1 MLNRVD
7 PTPSP
12 TLQAVDAKGQDFG
25 TYYLAAFSDTRDL
38 QQSLL
43 AYRFV
48 RDLVRII
55 ILMDRFYEV
64 GNERY
69 RKLGEAIIQR
79 LGKENDE
86 NLKHSLSFSLKQF
99 WPFWKFEQY
108 TKKQMIHG
116 HNFSFEEIR
125 SYNLFKSSDAALI
138 YAPLLERILPSFG
151 RNASLIIHY
160 NQALQDIEDDLDDIH
175 EDLRD
180 QMPNVFVLAT
190 LEKNATAGTFP
201 KLYKHRLNG
210 SKSVIVDS
218 AIDTVL
224 RLVDEHTRSIS
235 GIQVP
240 EQFEF
245 LKYLSR
251 RYAAA
256 IRRKLAMT
264 RLRT

>member
-1 MLNRVD
+1 MRTSLSYSGYSPLVLGQLLEEKSKRLISSGEQGFVSGLEKLTGLLDRVD
-7 PTPSP
+7 PAPSP

-48 RDLVRII
+48 KDLVRII

-69 RKLGEAIIQR
+69 RKLGEAIIDR

-116 HNFSFEEIR
+116 HNFSFAEIR

-138 YAPLLERILPSFG
+138 YAPLLERILPSFD
-151 RNASLIIHY
+151 RNASMIIHY

-210 SKSVIVDS
+210 S
-218 AIDTVL
+218 
-224 RLVDEHTRSIS
+224 
-235 GIQVP
+235 
-240 EQFEF
+240 
-245 LKYLSR
+245 
-251 RYAAA
+251 
-256 IRRKLAMT
+256 
-264 RLRT
+264 